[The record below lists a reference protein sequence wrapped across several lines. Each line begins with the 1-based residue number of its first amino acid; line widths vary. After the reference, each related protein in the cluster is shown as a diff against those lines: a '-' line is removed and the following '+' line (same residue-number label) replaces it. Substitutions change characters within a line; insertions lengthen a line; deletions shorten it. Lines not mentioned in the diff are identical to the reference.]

1 MNNFFKRE
9 NTVGWVQNQ
18 VDPGGVD
25 RRGIYMIKILYE
37 ISNNQQAL
45 YFLSGAN
52 YYNWHNSGKKWGSD
66 HSEYRNIHQDFTKIW
81 K

>member
-1 MNNFFKRE
+1 
-9 NTVGWVQNQ
+9 

-52 YYNWHNSGKKWGSD
+52 YYN
-66 HSEYRNIHQDFTKIW
+66 
-81 K
+81 